1 MPSSATVPTL
11 AVDVPPPA
19 DLVVRVSSRRST
31 PAAPTRD
38 RRRDL
43 VSPTL
48 HHLRS
53 SSQAPPPSRS
63 HTHELTSLSLESTS
77 PQNQRNDTTM
87 GQGRPATPPP
97 STPWPSQ
104 PRRRTPAEVDA
115 AVVRLMLP
123 VLPYTGTG
131 TMTVEDAAAEEARAA
146 ELADARPEGVPQPGG
161 GVELTSPASS
171 RRRFAEPSPAS
182 WLRYSS
188 STSTTHDTPP
198 PSYDDLY
205 GPPPSAAA
213 PPRRRTF
220 SFFSS
225 SSLSSSSHQIS
236 QSSSAL
242 TSLASTPPSSAAPS
256 PTDSGFSWV
265 DDGRPSAQLR
275 RLDSGYSSVASSSR
289 SRGRRGSC
297 ASVQEGDEEG
307 KKPSMLKR
315 VGRTLTRERASTAAM
330 LWLALPSRCCRL
342 TLLAS
347 PHAQSAVRGR
357 TSRATSLDTRRSS
370 AERAGG
376 SKGGRDGGAWGAD
389 DGRHVYTT
397 PALHPSNF
405 ACRSGGALG
414 EPPDESDSPGSH
426 EQPG

>member
-43 VSPTL
+43 
-48 HHLRS
+48 
-53 SSQAPPPSRS
+53 
-63 HTHELTSLSLESTS
+63 
-77 PQNQRNDTTM
+77 NQRNDTTM

-131 TMTVEDAAAEEARAA
+131 TMTVEDAAEEARAA

-315 VGRTLTRERASTAAM
+315 VGRTLTRELSRPWTNVEGDQLGYAS
-330 LWLALPSRCCRL
+330 LF
-342 TLLAS
+342 
-347 PHAQSAVRGR
+347 G
-357 TSRATSLDTRRSS
+357 
-370 AERAGG
+370 
-376 SKGGRDGGAWGAD
+376 
-389 DGRHVYTT
+389 
-397 PALHPSNF
+397 
-405 ACRSGGALG
+405 
-414 EPPDESDSPGSH
+414 
-426 EQPG
+426 